1 MIPVSSAS
9 AERSFS
15 TLRRLKTWLRASMTE
30 DRLAV
35 EREETCRLEGQVQ
48 SLVKEFSTACS
59 RRLMLV

>member
-1 MIPVSSAS
+1 
-9 AERSFS
+9 
-15 TLRRLKTWLRASMTE
+15 MTE
-30 DRLAV
+30 DRLSNIVLMAV

>member
-1 MIPVSSAS
+1 
-9 AERSFS
+9 
-15 TLRRLKTWLRASMTE
+15 MTE
-30 DRLAV
+30 DRLSNVALMAAV